1 MKLITE
7 EFIATMKPYPLYSQ
21 EHEKDPLVS
30 AKLFNPVGG
39 ETWFIIEYDPEAQL
53 AFCYVEG
60 MDVDELG
67 LTSLAEMESLK
78 LPFGLTI
85 ERDLHFKPRRLSEC
99 SNFKPEQD

>member
-7 EFIATMKPYPLYSQ
+7 EFIATMKPYPLRLQ
-21 EHEKDPLVS
+21 EHEKDPFIP
-30 AKLFNPVGG
+30 AKFFNPYGG
-39 ETWFIIEYDPEAQL
+39 QTWFISEYDPESQI

-85 ERDLHFKPRRLSEC
+85 ERDLHFKPCRLSEC
-99 SNFKPEQD
+99 SNFEPEV